1 METIT
6 KILLGIPTYGTIK
19 SKTALCL
26 LDTINQNKDLE
37 FVPLF
42 CHSGYIAENFN
53 KIVRVAQETLCSH
66 IFFVEHDMTF
76 PPDTIKRLLAH
87 DKDAVGVLYN
97 CRYLPLTL
105 VNYFYD
111 KDGSI
116 VKNIPNMPTELFE
129 APVMATGCALVK
141 TEVFSKIDKPYFPME
156 QDEEGNRI
164 LTQDVGFS
172 EKVIKAGMKIYID
185 PQIKCLHI
193 GDFSY

>member
-19 SKTALCL
+19 SKTALTL

-37 FVPLF
+37 FLPLF
-42 CHSGYIAENFN
+42 CHSGYIGENFN
-53 KIVRVAQETLCSH
+53 KIVRVAQDMLCSH
-66 IFFVEHDMTF
+66 IFFVEHDMVF

-87 DKDAVGVLYN
+87 DVDAVGVLYN
-97 CRYLPLTL
+97 CRYLPLTK
-105 VNYFYD
+105 VNWFYG
-111 KDGSI
+111 KDGEI
-116 VKNIPNMPTELFE
+116 TKDAEIPAELFE

-156 QDEEGNRI
+156 QDEEGNRY

-172 EKVIKAGMKIYID
+172 EKIIKAGMKVWID
-185 PQIKCLHI
+185 PTVECKHL
-193 GDFSY
+193 GDFLY

>member
-1 METIT
+1 MIR
-6 KILLGIPTYGTIK
+6 ILIGVPTYGTIK
-19 SKTALCL
+19 SKTALAL

-53 KIVRVAQETLCSH
+53 KIVRVAQDTLCSH
-66 IFFVEHDMTF
+66 IFFVEHDMVF
-76 PPDTIKRLLAH
+76 GADTIKRLLAH
-87 DKDAVGVLYN
+87 DVDAVGVLYN
-97 CRYLPLTL
+97 CRYLPPTL

-116 VKNIPNMPTELFE
+116 VKDVEIPTELFE

-141 TEVFSKIDKPYFPME
+141 TEVFNRIDKPYFPME

-172 EKVIKAGMKIYID
+172 EKVIKAGMKVWCD
-185 PQIKCLHI
+185 PSVVCKHL
-193 GDFSY
+193 GDYAF